1 MRKVLNISLPAEMEK
16 EVNKAVKKGHYATKS
31 EFFRYLLRFWKEE
44 EALKELRKS
53 QKEITE
59 GKGRV
64 LKSLKDL
71 R

>member
-1 MRKVLNISLPAEMEK
+1 MRKVLNISLPAK
-16 EVNKAVKKGHYATKS
+16 LKNEVDIAVKDGQYATRS
-31 EFFRYLLRFWKEE
+31 EFFRYLLRAWKEE
-44 EALKELRKS
+44 QVLKELRKS
-53 QKEITE
+53 QKEAAE